1 MIGAASRPRCSRS
14 PCGGPQASASAADRP
29 SDRPASNDRAPPGP
43 EPGAPWLAA
52 IPWRQAALALAILLA
67 FAPLLVQAGPAAIGS
82 PPSSLPE
89 TTAPRPQAAEAI
101 HDSGSFHRA
110 KVRILGIPVLT
121 VASPV
126 VSGSPGPSALQRAQ
140 VIEGNLELLY
150 RSQEVCTPS
159 EAIGEQWIEGLLPQR
174 GDTARACDANQLGLL
189 GRADQLKVEIAPD
202 SGELPVLHA
211 RVPNRELPLPL
222 LSVTDDD
229 ARLNG
234 TTPQRLAERWRS
246 LLERRL
252 RLARYLL
259 EPGVLGQRFRVITLV
274 EVALLVLLSAALL
287 LWRRISRRLVLL
299 ETAEAGPTRPAGS
312 SHAGAWRRE
321 LVISGLHLL
330 SRGLLGVVVL
340 VLWLMGVAVLAVP
353 GQIPLG
359 IALLLQPFGVMVKL
373 VIGWLIALLLKIV
386 LMVVLRQWLSN
397 PVLAPEQRARRNQ
410 RYRSLLRI
418 SQRLVNLLC
427 IVLVALWV
435 LVEIPGIRDLSNNA
449 LLASGALL
457 GALALVFQDLL
468 RDAVAG
474 LTVLLEDRYAIG
486 DQISVDGLSGEV
498 IDVGLL
504 SSELRGPDQRLI
516 VIPNSQCK
524 RVENSTK
531 LRSGQ
536 ELVLTLS
543 HQAAD
548 PRRALEVIGA
558 AAAAFAVDPVW
569 RVELLEA
576 PQLLGLRKVSPHG
589 MELALLLITR
599 AGRQGAVHREL
610 LLRLVEAL
618 RGAGIPLAD
627 GAQIAS
633 P

>member
-1 MIGAASRPRCSRS
+1 VI
-14 PCGGPQASASAADRP
+14 
-29 SDRPASNDRAPPGP
+29 
-43 EPGAPWLAA
+43 APWRAA

-174 GDTARACDANQLGLL
+174 GDAARACDANQLGLL

-274 EVALLVLLSAALL
+274 DLALLVLLSAALL

-330 SRGLLGVVVL
+330 SRGLLGVVVVL